1 MRKINYNIEDIFPY
15 QKTECLQVKQGK
27 DCCDGCMFN
36 IDYNCKRPDYLLS
49 CCSSFY
55 GHSYNVIYSK
65 ISDPQ
70 ILNHRKYRRIYYDI
84 TTDGDDYN
92 EIIHKLVELGGTL
105 NPKVVKT
112 NYGYYYI
119 NAYGIISYSEIV
131 PEKYVRYTLSDDI
144 NDMPS
149 PEFVGNYYY
158 VINPDNKTAVKNR
171 LIELG
176 GLYDIDMDDSDYKM
190 VWINSEWQIYATES
204 TDPTAI
210 YDWVNLKK
218 GNCDELLDFEL
229 TDEVIKHR
237 RFCIQGNY
245 KLGSKI
251 ITIFNKLGAMN
262 PYNRDGKDSSKYYFI
277 SSKGEIGAR
286 INKPYGYYELTFP
299 LDSSEELFK
308 FYRTIN
314 SFPKP
319 GFAPTVCYKT
329 TRENREQIINI
340 LSNKYDLLRTG
351 IYFDDGDF
359 VHIDWCWQISIKDAQ
374 EQYKNVIDGET
385 LLQSDYTKSQLLYI
399 QFCFKGNVDKGDDII
414 NKLTDVFGASNSCGY
429 NGKSDAYYYIDATG
443 KVAVSET
450 IPNGYVELPL
460 SQDLS
465 KLPDIDS
472 NLVLDLKAK
481 GDIDGSLVTN
491 VDNMYIRPGLTIQ
504 ATTTNL
510 LKYPEE
516 KIMKQKETPQLDE
529 ETKNRYL
536 HRKFYAYG
544 DAEHSS
550 QLRGIFIALL
560 CAANPHGLKCDN
572 PNMIYFIDAYGNLG
586 SFVPTRGAYVED
598 DLVVNDYIEIHADSN
613 VSEVYHTYCRPQF
626 LKKVVFQVNSE
637 IIEPVI
643 GYLVLSGGQVSNN
656 DLYASKYLK
665 IDSFWNIVP
674 VIGADSIDFV
684 KVTVEEFKKNVLNN
698 SEKEEEINT
707 QINKITDLKSKNMS
721 NVNYYQ
727 NNEVTMQKKQSMFKT
742 MFDKIKEQFA
752 ITKEESLRLAT
763 DGSICVPVNNEYIAI
778 NASNKLVS
786 YPSNL
791 CFNCPVF
798 VMTKP
803 FAQIMVGDIIKDKES
818 FYKVISKKE
827 NGSLSVLSYTGT
839 MKNKTE
845 VKDFLLNSAFAKVVI
860 NMFNS
865 MGNNPINPMMLA
877 MMNESENGNKTDM
890 KEMMMLMMMMSGNN
904 PFAAMSGNNT
914 AGANPMMNPMM
925 MMAMMGDNSNQSSM
939 MEMFMMSQMM
949 GGNNIFNPAVVS
961 QSPVTKKK
969 RRCAR
974 ATSASTKPTVK

>member
-1 MRKINYNIEDIFPY
+1 MRKINYNIGDIFPY

-27 DCCDGCMFN
+27 DSCDGCMFN
-36 IDYNCKRPDYLLS
+36 IGYNCKQPNYLLS

-55 GHSYNVIYSK
+55 GPSYNVIYSK

-70 ILNHRKYRRIYYDI
+70 ILDHRKYRRIYYDI

-204 TDPTAI
+204 TDPTVI
-210 YDWVNLKK
+210 YAWENLKK
-218 GNCDELLDFEL
+218 GNCDELLDFKP
-229 TDEVIKHR
+229 TDKVIKHR
-237 RFCIQGNY
+237 
-245 KLGSKI
+245 
-251 ITIFNKLGAMN
+251 
-262 PYNRDGKDSSKYYFI
+262 
-277 SSKGEIGAR
+277 
-286 INKPYGYYELTFP
+286 
-299 LDSSEELFK
+299 
-308 FYRTIN
+308 
-314 SFPKP
+314 
-319 GFAPTVCYKT
+319 
-329 TRENREQIINI
+329 
-340 LSNKYDLLRTG
+340 
-351 IYFDDGDF
+351 
-359 VHIDWCWQISIKDAQ
+359 
-374 EQYKNVIDGET
+374 
-385 LLQSDYTKSQLLYI
+385 

-429 NGKSDAYYYIDATG
+429 DGKSDAYYYMDTTG
-443 KVAVSET
+443 KIAISET

-472 NLVLDLKAK
+472 TRRGFANAS
-481 GDIDGSLVTN
+481 ITN
-491 VDNMYIRPGLTIQ
+491 CIHR
-504 ATTTNL
+504 
-510 LKYPEE
+510 PEE
-516 KIMKQKETPQLDE
+516 KIMEQKETTQLDE

-550 QLRGIFIALL
+550 QLMRTFIDLL
-560 CAANPHGLKCDN
+560 DAANPYELKCDN
-572 PNMIYFIDAYGNLG
+572 PNKVYFIDAYGNLG
-586 SFVPTRGAYVED
+586 SFVPTHGAYVED
-598 DLVVNDYIEIHADSN
+598 DLIINDYIKIDAYSI
-613 VSEVYHTYCRPQF
+613 VSEVYHTYCNPQF
-626 LKKVVFQVNSE
+626 IKKVVLQVNSE
-637 IIEPVI
+637 IIEQVI

-656 DLYASKYLK
+656 DLYAAKYLK

-684 KVTVEEFKKNVLNN
+684 KVTVEEFKKKILNN
-698 SEKEEEINT
+698 SEKEKEINT
-707 QINKITDLKSKNMS
+707 QTNKVTDLKSKNMS
-721 NVNYYQ
+721 NVNYQ
-727 NNEVTMQKKQSMFKT
+727 NNEGTAQKKQSMFKT

-763 DGSICVPVNNEYIAI
+763 DGNICVPVNNEYIAI

-890 KEMMMLMMMMSGNN
+890 KEMMMLMMMMGGNN
-904 PFAAMSGNNT
+904 PFAAMGGNNT

-949 GGNNIFNPAVVS
+949 GGNNIFNPAAVS

-969 RRCAR
+969 PRRSKVTA
-974 ATSASTKPTVK
+974 ANAKPTAK